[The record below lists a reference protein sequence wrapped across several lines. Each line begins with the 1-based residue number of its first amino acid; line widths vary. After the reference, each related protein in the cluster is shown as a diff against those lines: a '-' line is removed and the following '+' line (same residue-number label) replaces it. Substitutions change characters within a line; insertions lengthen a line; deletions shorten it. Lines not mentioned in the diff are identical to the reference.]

1 MTSFG
6 DTKLRNLG
14 DYYATNL
21 SRGADPLWQGWKRI
35 WNSYR
40 AKYVTCKN
48 AKLTPFLHVA
58 FLAMALN
65 YAIDYKHLKGKP
77 LEVSFSF

>member
-65 YAIDYKHLKGKP
+65 YAIDYKHLKGKS
-77 LEVSFSF
+77 LEVLFSF